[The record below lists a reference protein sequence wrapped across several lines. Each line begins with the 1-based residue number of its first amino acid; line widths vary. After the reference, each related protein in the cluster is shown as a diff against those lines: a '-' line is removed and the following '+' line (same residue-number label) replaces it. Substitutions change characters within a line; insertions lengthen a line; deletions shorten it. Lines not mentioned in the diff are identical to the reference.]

1 MGSGNLWYEVRQ
13 LATAD
18 LLRELMAAWLIVG
31 AVFAALFLA

>member
-18 LLRELMAAWLIVG
+18 VLRELASAWLIVG
-31 AVFAALFLA
+31 AVGVLLFIK